1 MTLLPAENHYKTLT
15 DYLVKL
21 YGVRVYT
28 RAGNQHP
35 ILHYAPEADQIEQI
49 DSVIGR
55 LLEATPTE
63 FGFYDYGYLQTMQNS
78 GRNIFNGVTFALH
91 QVRFSPLQ
99 LDFHYGNYFDML
111 ATCGALEHEMRDA
124 VASKLIRLP
133 ARSQYHRDISH
144 NTALVSGR
152 GRSAAIGGACLT
164 VFNHDGTYKAM
175 LARRSAKNA
184 TDPGFFHL
192 LPAFIFQP
200 RQHPAQPHETLFSY
214 HIYREYLEELFAMP
228 ETISPPHTLM
238 KDVPLSTLGAGFDH
252 PAYHYLQDL
261 IKTGK
266 AGLYFTGVALNLL
279 TLRPEICALLLIHDP
294 AWYAR
299 ITAPDSDMPLN
310 ADAETQ
316 QGIALVPIDS
326 DEALLAALPP
336 NVHTIMPPQAVVAL
350 WEGVDMART
359 MIERRKHL

>member
-1 MTLLPAENHYKTLT
+1 MTFLPAENHYPRLT
-15 DYLVKL
+15 DYLAKL
-21 YGVRVYT
+21 YGVPVYT
-28 RAGNQHP
+28 RAGIKHP
-35 ILHYAPEADQIEQI
+35 ILHYPPTETQIENI

-55 LLEATPTE
+55 LVDETPSE
-63 FGFYDYGYLQTMQNS
+63 FAFYNHGYLQTMQNS
-78 GRNIFNGVTFALH
+78 GRNIFNGVTFALK
-91 QVRFSPLQ
+91 QVQLEPLK
-99 LDFHYGNYFDML
+99 LDFNYGYYFDML
-111 ATCGALEHEMRDA
+111 ATCGAFEIELRDA
-124 VASKLIRLP
+124 IVSKLIRLP
-133 ARSQYHRDISH
+133 GRSQYHREISH
-144 NTALVSGR
+144 NAALVRGT

-164 VFNHDGTYKAM
+164 VFNHEGAYKAM

-200 RQHPAQPHETLFSY
+200 RQYPAQPHETQISY
-214 HIYREYLEELFAMP
+214 HIFREYLEELFAMP
-228 ETISPPHTLM
+228 ETVSPT
-238 KDVPLSTLGAGFDH
+238 PLDREETFFNH
-252 PAYHYLQDL
+252 PAYRYLQDL
-261 IKTGK
+261 MQAGK
-266 AGLYFTGVALNLL
+266 AGLYLTGVALNLL

-316 QGIALVPIDS
+316 HGITLVPIER

-350 WEGVDMART
+350 WEGVDVARK
-359 MIERRKHL
+359 MIQRRNMPENPL